1 MSGPTWFKFFGSE
14 YLLDAKVDALPLEA
28 QGILVRLWC
37 LCSRDGAIIDDP
49 KTLARRAGVDLS
61 DMKKHWPQV
70 RAFFEIKPDGL
81 HSTRMENEIE
91 GYEEICTK
99 RRERAIKAGL
109 ASAAKRASQVQPDAP
124 VSSTTSSTVSS
135 TLSSTPSC
143 SEVQLKSTEAE
154 AEAEEEK
161 DKRNTPPTPRKRGRK
176 PKEPEVVP
184 REYPPATVAAVNQIL
199 QDTPR
204 EDSQDRKIRRDPAT
218 LAVRVDAL
226 LRENSTLTP
235 DLLVQA
241 WQQYLATN
249 PTWIKAPHY
258 FFGHKDDQKDGAHWH
273 AYAALIWHLQS
284 KSARQSAEQQPEPV
298 AS

>member
-1 MSGPTWFKFFGSE
+1 M
-14 YLLDAKVDALPLEA
+14 
-28 QGILVRLWC
+28 
-37 LCSRDGAIIDDP
+37 
-49 KTLARRAGVDLS
+49 
-61 DMKKHWPQV
+61 
-70 RAFFEIKPDGL
+70 
-81 HSTRMENEIE
+81 
-91 GYEEICTK
+91 
-99 RRERAIKAGL
+99 
-109 ASAAKRASQVQPDAP
+109 
-124 VSSTTSSTVSS
+124 
-135 TLSSTPSC
+135 
-143 SEVQLKSTEAE
+143 
-154 AEAEEEK
+154 
-161 DKRNTPPTPRKRGRK
+161 
-176 PKEPEVVP
+176 
-184 REYPPATVAAVNQIL
+184 NQIL